1 MLVPKIGISKKG
13 NIFNPMQFAF
23 PKRYYIVVSYVHA
36 SKLHKSLQEE
46 NQTASIQLFIKIV
59 ELYTVKLSIYRYNMK
74 VKYF

>member
-13 NIFNPMQFAF
+13 NIFKFNPMQFAF
-23 PKRYYIVVSYVHA
+23 PKRYYIVV

>member
-23 PKRYYIVVSYVHA
+23 PKRYYIVVS
-36 SKLHKSLQEE
+36 KLHKSLQEE

-59 ELYTVKLSIYRYNMK
+59 ELYLVYTDTT
-74 VKYF
+74 

>member
-13 NIFNPMQFAF
+13 YIFNPMQFAF
-23 PKRYYIVVSYVHA
+23 PKRYYIVV

-59 ELYTVKLSIYRYNMK
+59 ELY
-74 VKYF
+74 